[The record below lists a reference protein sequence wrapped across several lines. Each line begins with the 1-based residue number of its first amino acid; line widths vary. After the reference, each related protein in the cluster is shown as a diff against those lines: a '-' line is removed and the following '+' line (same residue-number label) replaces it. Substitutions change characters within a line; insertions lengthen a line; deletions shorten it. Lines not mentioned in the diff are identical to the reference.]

1 MSMDIQIKSLQ
12 NSLSA
17 AASNMAAWRRQAEAE
32 EKMNM
37 DRKVA
42 EAEEE
47 WRSLQEELRAAWA
60 EDERGRM
67 EELVVGLEGPRE
79 PYAFKS
85 SAAINKNENDPS
97 DAFERGVSSFEAGEI
112 ADAISAFE
120 EVLNLDQSNAKAWR
134 YLGRCHQEVDSDAD
148 AITCFEHAVQ
158 VDPYDLDS
166 LLNLGV
172 SYVNE
177 MDQARALRSIR
188 GWLAGNP
195 AYSHLSGPSELHES
209 ANPEL
214 QLESQSPVEQ
224 DPLQSVVAGR
234 VEPTRT
240 HVNLTRPRTASVETP
255 PQGYTSWE
263 TLVGKDDLGSLYD
276 ANRRLSSEDLIK
288 TYRARPSTAPRPGS
302 RYAYLRKK
310 GSIHTP
316 GRIFHG
322 NHWLRGRHVEAVA
335 EGDPSVPASFFFRWP
350 L

>member
-214 QLESQSPVEQ
+214 QLES
-224 DPLQSVVAGR
+224 L
-234 VEPTRT
+234 
-240 HVNLTRPRTASVETP
+240 
-255 PQGYTSWE
+255 
-263 TLVGKDDLGSLYD
+263 
-276 ANRRLSSEDLIK
+276 LSSALAVNPSDPTVLEALGVLYNSTRSFDQAETCFDKAIAIRP
-288 TYRARPSTAPRPGS
+288 TYELWNKLGATRANAGKSDQVRVVVGV
-302 RYAYLRKK
+302 
-310 GSIHTP
+310 GV
-316 GRIFHG
+316 
-322 NHWLRGRHVEAVA
+322 NHSKQNILT
-335 EGDPSVPASFFFRWP
+335 
-350 L
+350 